1 MLKVLEY
8 WKMVNGVGRNR
19 MIGWVLEKIIG
30 MRGS

>member
-19 MIGWVLEKIIG
+19 MIGRVLEEVVGI
-30 MRGS
+30 R